1 MTDKGHSSK
10 EYDPAFSYS
19 CSVLGGLSFILL
31 LMVGVSFSLSTRIK
45 IIEKPVEKIVE
56 VPVPTSMLER
66 PMSSEEVFDGVDE
79 AASETPRT
87 VDEMLAE
94 AGTVSQDPSTLVEHP
109 ALIEQKALPEENPD
123 DFMPLMTEEVA
134 KLLKEVRSAQ
144 IDGDLKIAIL
154 KLEQAL
160 TLEPENPVVL
170 YYYGLTYQ
178 SLRNA
183 EKSREYFLRVYA
195 MREKAGKYATR
206 AAKHLQTGFSGA
218 ADVRGDMAFGM
229 IQETRDN
236 ECVDGERVKL
246 TVPIFMKDGL
256 NVRPEDIRI
265 QIQFFDKV
273 NDKKVELT
281 RAPEPTIS
289 WLTDPIDWSDGE
301 EIMEVTYY
309 MPPLSDEEI
318 IAFGSL
324 KYYGY
329 TAKLYYKGEPM
340 DCRAK
345 PLVLFLLE
353 QMNHKANPALQDI
366 YNTDLL
372 PPIEAEPVSDSY
384 DELLPP

>member
-1 MTDKGHSSK
+1 MTDKGHTLK
-10 EYDPAFSYS
+10 DYDPAFSCS
-19 CSVLGGLSFILL
+19 CRVLGGLAFVLL

-45 IIEKPVEKIVE
+45 IIEKPVEKIIE
-56 VPVPTSMLER
+56 VPVPTAVVES
-66 PMSSEEVFDGVDE
+66 PMSSEEVFDGVDDGI
-79 AASETPRT
+79 SESPRT

-94 AGTVSQDPSTLVEHP
+94 AGTESQEPSTLVEHP
-109 ALIEQKALPEENPD
+109 ALVEQKSLPEENPD

-206 AAKHLQTGFSGA
+206 AVKHLQTGFSGA
-218 ADVRGDMAFGM
+218 ADLRGDMAFGM
-229 IQETRDN
+229 IQETRDS

-246 TVPIFMKDGL
+246 IVPIFMKDGL
-256 NVRPEDIRI
+256 NVRPEDLRI

-384 DELLPP
+384 DELLLP